1 MPTLLF
7 FFIDILYSHKET
19 YANKYLGGGIM
30 NNNKIERI
38 ERAVKFLRENPVQ
51 YLATVG
57 IDEKAKCRPFMF
69 LLEKRENFFSVQI
82 IKKMCTNKWRKIH
95 ILRFVHQLKILH
107 G

>member
-1 MPTLLF
+1 
-7 FFIDILYSHKET
+7 
-19 YANKYLGGGIM
+19 M

-69 LLEKRENFFSVQI
+69 LLEKEGKLFF
-82 IKKMCTNKWRKIH
+82 CTNNKKKCVQTNGEKSIY
-95 ILRFVHQLKILH
+95 
-107 G
+107 